1 MTDSITVTREQ
12 VEEVMRTWLEA
23 RTRRLIVMFADGMP
37 KETERRRN
45 SLARTATTALFNNV
59 KAEKPHEF
67 GIGTSL
73 FPESSLPHVKVG
85 EEGETMAIPVEVVK
99 ILMKNRHFY
108 DCIPGQ
114 RGDDPS
120 ETECSFVCIALRT
133 AFQANTHRGEAR

>member
-1 MTDSITVTREQ
+1 MLKTLK
-12 VEEVMRTWLEA
+12 VELAHLGLAFQEF
-23 RTRRLIVMFADGMP
+23 FA
-37 KETERRRN
+37 K
-45 SLARTATTALFNNV
+45 SFTTALFNN
-59 KAEKPHEF
+59 
-67 GIGTSL
+67 
-73 FPESSLPHVKVG
+73 VKVG